1 MIEQIMF
8 FALGVL
14 IATLVALLV
23 LPAVWHRAVR
33 LTTRRVEAAVPV
45 SIFEIQ
51 ADKDQQRAAFAL
63 NQRRLELQ
71 LDQTRETIVSH
82 AAAIEKQR
90 LRIFD
95 LDKQLTQKT
104 AEHDALTL
112 AHADLTARFEA
123 EAAALVDRTLS
134 LDQATATLAATRAAL
149 AATST
154 SLAEQTAR
162 SDELQVSLAASE
174 TTLLH
179 RDGRITELER
189 DLTQERTAHTETTS
203 ALGDA
208 RKLLFDA
215 QVQATE
221 AATKAAGV
229 ETKLN
234 AELSQTRRAL
244 MEKIAESADR
254 GTTLASQA
262 ARITE
267 LEAALALMTADFE
280 ANQSILQTLQ
290 HQRAEEFAAAQ
301 AETRRLSEALQM
313 LKADHAM
320 MADALERARAARDE
334 VPGAMSEPERAALKA
349 AISALAADIAG
360 RAAREPDSPLPA
372 ILTREDAA
380 EGAAAPVS
388 LAARIRAVAARDD
401 TAPAAPEAQDLGS
414 APVTVPH
421 QMAGE

>member
-1 MIEQIMF
+1 MF

-71 LDQTRETIVSH
+71 VEQTRETIVSH

-90 LRIFD
+90 QRIFD
-95 LDKQLTQKT
+95 LERDLAHKT

-134 LDQATATLAATRAAL
+134 LEQATTTLAATRAAL
-149 AATST
+149 ASTST
-154 SLAEQTAR
+154 ALAEQTAR
-162 SDELQVSLAASE
+162 GEELQVTLATRE

-179 RDGRITELER
+179 RDGRIEELER
-189 DLTQERTAHTETTS
+189 DLALERTAHTETSSVLADT
-203 ALGDA
+203 

-215 QVQATE
+215 QVQGAE
-221 AATKAAGV
+221 AATKAAGL
-229 ETKLN
+229 EAKLN

-244 MEKIAESADR
+244 MEKIEESAGR
-254 GTTLASQA
+254 GTTLTAQAS
-262 ARITE
+262 RISE
-267 LEAALALMTADFE
+267 LEGALALVTADFE
-280 ANQSILQTLQ
+280 ANQTILQTLQ
-290 HQRAEEFAAAQ
+290 HQRAEEFAATQ
-301 AETRRLSEALQM
+301 AEIRRLSQALDM
-313 LKADHAM
+313 LKADHALM
-320 MADALERARAARDE
+320 SDALERARAGSDPVAA
-334 VPGAMSEPERAALKA
+334 PLGEPERAALKD
-349 AISALAADIAG
+349 AISALAAEIAG
-360 RAAREPDSPLPA
+360 RAAREPGSPLPA
-372 ILTREDAA
+372 LLAREDAA
-380 EGAAAPVS
+380 QGAAAPLS
-388 LAARIRAVAARDD
+388 LAARIRAVAEREE
-401 TAPAAPEAQDLGS
+401 APPAPEAQDLEAS
-414 APVTVPH
+414 PRAIPH

>member
-1 MIEQIMF
+1 MF
-8 FALGVL
+8 FALGML

-71 LDQTRETIVSH
+71 VEQTRETIVSH

-90 LRIFD
+90 LRIFELERD
-95 LDKQLTQKT
+95 LAQKT

-112 AHADLTARFEA
+112 AHGDLTSRFEA

-134 LDQATATLAATRAAL
+134 LEQATTTLAATRAAL
-149 AATST
+149 ASTST
-154 SLAEQTAR
+154 ALAEQTAR
-162 SDELQVSLAASE
+162 GEELQVTLATRE

-179 RDGRITELER
+179 RDGRIEELER
-189 DLTQERTAHTETTS
+189 DLVQERGAHTETSS
-203 ALGDA
+203 ALADT

-215 QVQATE
+215 QVQAAE
-221 AATKAAGV
+221 AATQAAAL
-229 ETKLN
+229 EAKL
-234 AELSQTRRAL
+234 AGELSQTRRAL
-244 MEKIAESADR
+244 MEKIEESADR
-254 GTTLASQA
+254 GSTVTTQA

-267 LEAALALMTADFE
+267 LESALVRVTADFE
-280 ANQSILQTLQ
+280 ANQTILQTLQ

-301 AETRRLSEALQM
+301 TETRRLSQALDM
-313 LKADHAM
+313 LKADHALM
-320 MADALERARAARDE
+320 SDALDRARAGRDPATTVLGE
-334 VPGAMSEPERAALKA
+334 TERAALKA
-349 AISALAADIAG
+349 AISSLAAELAG
-360 RAAREPDSPLPA
+360 RTAREPGSPLPA
-372 ILTREDAA
+372 LLAPEEAA
-380 EGAAAPVS
+380 EAGTRPVS
-388 LAARIRAVAARDD
+388 LAARIRSVAARDD
-401 TAPAAPEAQDLGS
+401 AAPQAQDLD
-414 APVTVPH
+414 APSHPVPH